1 MRWGGA
7 KESPACP
14 CVSLGAVWGD
24 GLSGGYL
31 PAGPDFSSSGV
42 VAASIP
48 FSQAGWGVFCSSL
61 KNGVFLT
68 VPEVRN
74 SANATGTPHVATAS
88 AAFVRQVAKG
98 GRIPDF
104 RGSKKYLRFF
114 QWSRKHPHP
123 AWEKGRLATTTP
135 EEEKSGPAGRYPPD
149 RPSPHTAPGR
159 HRDTQDSPS
168 GGQVMRGVRVGG
180 EKK

>member
-1 MRWGGA
+1 MLRARNSIGKIGIKA
-7 KESPACP
+7 TAAVLPVYRP
-14 CVSLGAVWGD
+14 LCVRSL
-24 GLSGGYL
+24 
-31 PAGPDFSSSGV
+31 SSSSV
-42 VAASIP
+42 PVCAARAAEGCRGIL
-48 FSQAGWGVFCSSL
+48 CSSL

-123 AWEKGRLATTTP
+123 PGKREAGHDDPGGR
-135 EEEKSGPAGRYPPD
+135 EVR
-149 RPSPHTAPGR
+149 PGR
-159 HRDTQDSPS
+159 QVSP
-168 GGQVMRGVRVGG
+168 
-180 EKK
+180 

>member
-1 MRWGGA
+1 MSLCLPGGLYGGMVCQGDTCLPGRT
-7 KESPACP
+7 SLPPGPSRPA
-14 CVSLGAVWGD
+14 SLFPRR
-24 GLSGGYL
+24 GG
-31 PAGPDFSSSGV
+31 GV
-42 VAASIP
+42 Y
-48 FSQAGWGVFCSSL
+48 CSSL

-74 SANATGTPHVATAS
+74 SANATGTPHAATAS

-123 AWEKGRLATTTP
+123 AWGKGRLAATAP
-135 EEEKSGPAGRYPPD
+135 EEEKSGPAGRYPPG
-149 RPSPHTAPGR
+149 RPSPHTAPQGDTGTRRTLLLEGR
-159 HRDTQDSPS
+159 L
-168 GGQVMRGVRVGG
+168 
-180 EKK
+180 

>member
-1 MRWGGA
+1 MSLCLPGGLYGGMVCQGDTCLPGRI
-7 KESPACP
+7 SLPPGPSRPA
-14 CVSLGAVWGD
+14 SLFPRR
-24 GLSGGYL
+24 GG
-31 PAGPDFSSSGV
+31 GV
-42 VAASIP
+42 Y
-48 FSQAGWGVFCSSL
+48 CSSL

-74 SANATGTPHVATAS
+74 SANATGTPHAATAS

-98 GRIPDF
+98 GRIPAF

-123 AWEKGRLATTTP
+123 AWEKGRLAATAP

-149 RPSPHTAPGR
+149 RPSPHTAPR
-159 HRDTQDSPS
+159 ETQGHAGLSFWRA
-168 GGQVMRGVRVGG
+168 GYEGHKVGG

>member
-1 MRWGGA
+1 MGMLWG
-7 KESPACP
+7 
-14 CVSLGAVWGD
+14 
-24 GLSGGYL
+24 
-31 PAGPDFSSSGV
+31 
-42 VAASIP
+42 I
-48 FSQAGWGVFCSSL
+48 FCSSL

-74 SANATGTPHVATAS
+74 SANATGTPHAATAS

-123 AWEKGRLATTTP
+123 AWGKGRLAATAP
-135 EEEKSGPAGRYPPD
+135 EEEKSGPEGRYPPD
-149 RPSPHTAPGR
+149 RPSPHTAPQGDTGTR
-159 HRDTQDSPS
+159 RTLLRPHRKIFFSFSKENLKTFYFLFL
-168 GGQVMRGVRVGG
+168 
-180 EKK
+180 K